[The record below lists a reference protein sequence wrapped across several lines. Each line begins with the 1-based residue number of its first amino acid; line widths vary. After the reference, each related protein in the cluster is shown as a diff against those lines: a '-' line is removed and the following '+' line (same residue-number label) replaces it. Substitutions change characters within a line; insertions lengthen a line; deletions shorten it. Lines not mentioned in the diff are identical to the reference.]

1 MIDIYSTITQARGK
15 TDLMGLFSY
24 WNSLLCK
31 RTWLVGE
38 RISLADVA
46 LATR

>member
-1 MIDIYSTITQARGK
+1 MIDIYSIITQARGK
-15 TDLMGLFSY
+15 TDLMGLFSH
-24 WNSLLCK
+24 WNSLLRK